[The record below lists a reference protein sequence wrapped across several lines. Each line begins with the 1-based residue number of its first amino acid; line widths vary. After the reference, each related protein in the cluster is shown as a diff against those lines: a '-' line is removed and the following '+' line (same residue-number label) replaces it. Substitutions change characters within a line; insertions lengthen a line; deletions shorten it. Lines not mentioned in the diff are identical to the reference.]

1 MPVIK
6 EVVVKCTR
14 CHTEIR
20 MNEQASQVFHGG
32 RPCECGGRYTVRNGQ
47 YAERHDEPLFGMRK

>member
-32 RPCECGGRYTVRNGQ
+32 QYTVRSGR
-47 YAERHDEPLFGMRK
+47 YAERHDEPLFGMCK